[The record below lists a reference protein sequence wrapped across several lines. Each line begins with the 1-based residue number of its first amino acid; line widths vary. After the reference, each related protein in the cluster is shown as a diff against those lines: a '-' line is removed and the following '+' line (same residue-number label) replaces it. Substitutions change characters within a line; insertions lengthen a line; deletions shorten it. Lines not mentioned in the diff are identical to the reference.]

1 MIFIK
6 EHFDKILEAYD
17 VDYKK
22 MDNAWGSQ
30 KDPNKF
36 SKLISNIE
44 PKIPSLQIPDDA
56 LTSYKKNKNIS
67 RKELRD
73 LEETDFR
80 KIIAIL
86 AWGGMRENNFIA
98 CI

>member
-30 KDPNKF
+30 KDPNKL
-36 SKLISNIE
+36 SKLVSNIE

-56 LTSYKKNKNIS
+56 LKSYKKNKNIS
-67 RKELRD
+67 EFLHINNLKL
-73 LEETDFR
+73 
-80 KIIAIL
+80 KQNIIIL
-86 AWGGMRENNFIA
+86 YKVFISTKL
-98 CI
+98 IK